1 MGVAKDIIKEAGK
14 TIRKPGEDRE
24 NIEAGATKTGPMAKV
39 LIWVVI
45 FGCLAI
51 GVILLFQGK
60 LLVLKAYCSFL
71 ESFGRVFVPLM
82 ILVGLGRAFKHSR
95 WSKTE

>member
-24 NIEAGATKTGPMAKV
+24 NIEAGATKSSSMAKK
-39 LIWVVI
+39 LIWVII
-45 FGCLAI
+45 FAAFTI

-71 ESFGRVFVPLM
+71 DSYGKVFVPL
-82 ILVGLGRAFKHSR
+82 ILMVGTSRAFKHSK